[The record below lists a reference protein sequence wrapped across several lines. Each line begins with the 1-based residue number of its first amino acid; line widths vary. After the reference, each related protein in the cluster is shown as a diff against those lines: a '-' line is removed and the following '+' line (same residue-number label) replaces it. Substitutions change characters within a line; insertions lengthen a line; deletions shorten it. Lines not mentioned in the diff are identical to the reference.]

1 MKSYKTFE
9 ECLINIKINE
19 YIFKTDNSNKCYII
33 SDVKNIKKY
42 YNKHKNNIYQYID
55 KEQTIRFF
63 FNITLTNKDEKF
75 EEILEYN
82 IKILKFNI
90 NDLIIYQE
98 DDLKY
103 VIIHKYYYVDN
114 INELNLYM
122 LNFNLIKIKIIEEDF
137 IELILNQNILE
148 YDKYI
153 LEDTIINNTRSLLKL
168 ENKLNIERIEKC
180 DDYVNNINFDI
191 NDTIFIKSKMGSGK
205 TTAVIDYIK
214 RNNIK
219 TFLIISCRKTLTYSL
234 CEKLKENNI
243 DINNYITLNNKNI
256 KLSERLIIS
265 PDSLYKIDYPLKKF
279 DLIWIDE
286 CVSLMSYLGNYLFI
300 NEQKN
305 QDINI
310 IINWLFKNCKNF
322 LLTDADLNDNIIK
335 YYLYNRTI
343 ENSILVN
350 YNNYNDKNN
359 YILYREEEIIL
370 EKLRDNLYNNN
381 NIYICTDT
389 LKGSKKI
396 YKLITDLNI
405 INSTDILLYNSESD
419 NKYEKEMYNVN
430 EFWSRY
436 KIIIVSPK
444 VIFGVDFT
452 LKYFDYIYCFYTC
465 NTITVRECI
474 QQIGRIRNLKKN
486 IVNIYI
492 KNVVKKDIEYNIINI
507 KYDLE
512 NNINNIFYKQS
523 SNDINNILK
532 ILKFNINKMGY
543 KNIDINNNINYLIIY
558 SLYEKN
564 INLKKYIDLIKK
576 KLHITNN

>member
-1 MKSYKTFE
+1 MKSHKTLE
-9 ECLINIKINE
+9 DCLENVKNNE
-19 YIFKTDNSNKCYII
+19 YIFKTENCNKCYIV
-33 SDVKNIKKY
+33 SDIKNIKKY
-42 YNKHKNNIYQYID
+42 YTKYKNNIYQYID
-55 KEQTIRFF
+55 NEKTIRFF
-63 FNITLTNKDEKF
+63 FNIILNHKEDKF
-75 EEILEYN
+75 EDILAYN
-82 IKILKFNI
+82 IKILKFNT

-103 VIIHKYYYVDN
+103 VVIHKYYYMDN
-114 INELNLYM
+114 IDELNLYL
-122 LNFNLIKIKIIEEDF
+122 LNLNLLKIKVIEDNF
-137 IELILNQNILE
+137 IDLILNQNILTFE
-148 YDKYI
+148 KCD
-153 LEDTIINNTRSLLKL
+153 LNDTIINNTINLLKL
-168 ENKLNIERIEKC
+168 ENKLNIENINKC
-180 DDYVNNINFDI
+180 DKYVNNINFDV

-214 RNNIK
+214 KNNIK
-219 TFLIISCRKTLTYSL
+219 SFLIISCRKTLTYSL

-243 DINNYITLNNKNI
+243 DVNNYITLKKSNI

-305 QDINI
+305 NDITI
-310 IINWLFKNCKNF
+310 IIDWLFKNSKNF

-335 YYLYNRTI
+335 YYLYYRQI
-343 ENSILVN
+343 ENSVLIN
-350 YNNYNDKNN
+350 YDNFIDENN
-359 YILYREEEIIL
+359 YILYEEENIIL
-370 EKLRDNLYNNN
+370 EKLIDDLNNNN

-396 YKLITDLNI
+396 YNTIVDLNI
-405 INSTDILLYNSESD
+405 VDTNDILLYNSESD

-430 EFWSRY
+430 KFWSKY

-452 LKYFDYIYCFYTC
+452 LKYIDYIYCFYSC

-474 QQIGRIRNLKKN
+474 QQIGRIRNLRKN
-486 IVNIYI
+486 NVNIYI

-523 SNDINNILK
+523 INDINNILK
-532 ILKFNINKMGY
+532 LLKFNINKMGY
-543 KNIDINNNINYLIIY
+543 KNIDINDNINYLLIY

-564 INLKKYIDLIKK
+564 VNLKKYIELLKK
-576 KLHITNN
+576 KLYITNN

>member
-1 MKSYKTFE
+1 MKSHKTLE
-9 ECLINIKINE
+9 DCLENVKNNE
-19 YIFKTDNSNKCYII
+19 YIFKTENCNKCYIV
-33 SDVKNIKKY
+33 SDIKNIKKY
-42 YNKHKNNIYQYID
+42 YTKYKNNIYQYID
-55 KEQTIRFF
+55 NEKTIRFF
-63 FNITLTNKDEKF
+63 FNIILNHKEDKF
-75 EEILEYN
+75 EDILAYN
-82 IKILKFNI
+82 IKILKFNT

-103 VIIHKYYYVDN
+103 VVIHKYYYMDN
-114 INELNLYM
+114 IDELNLYL
-122 LNFNLIKIKIIEEDF
+122 LNLNLLKIKVIEDNF
-137 IELILNQNILE
+137 IDLILNQNILTFE
-148 YDKYI
+148 KCD
-153 LEDTIINNTRSLLKL
+153 LNDTIINNTINLLKL
-168 ENKLNIERIEKC
+168 ENKLNIENINKC
-180 DDYVNNINFDI
+180 DKYVNNINFDV

-214 RNNIK
+214 KNNIK
-219 TFLIISCRKTLTYSL
+219 SFLIISCRKTLTYSL

-243 DINNYITLNNKNI
+243 DVNNYITLKKSNI

-305 QDINI
+305 NDITI
-310 IINWLFKNCKNF
+310 IIDWLFKNSKNF

-335 YYLYNRTI
+335 YYLYYRQI
-343 ENSILVN
+343 ENSVLIN
-350 YNNYNDKNN
+350 YDNFIDENN
-359 YILYREEEIIL
+359 YILYEEENIIL
-370 EKLRDNLYNNN
+370 EKLIDDLNNNN

-396 YKLITDLNI
+396 YNTIVDLNI
-405 INSTDILLYNSESD
+405 VDTNDILLYNSESD

-430 EFWSRY
+430 KFWSKY

-452 LKYFDYIYCFYTC
+452 LKYIDYIYCFYSC

-474 QQIGRIRNLKKN
+474 QQIGRIRNLRKN
-486 IVNIYI
+486 NVNIYI

-523 SNDINNILK
+523 INDINNILK
-532 ILKFNINKMGY
+532 LLKFRY
-543 KNIDINNNINYLIIY
+543 K
-558 SLYEKN
+558 
-564 INLKKYIDLIKK
+564 
-576 KLHITNN
+576 

>member
-1 MKSYKTFE
+1 MKSYKTLE
-9 ECLINIKINE
+9 DCLENIKNNE
-19 YIFKTDNSNKCYII
+19 HIFKTENCNKCYIV
-33 SDVKNIKKY
+33 SDIKNIKKY
-42 YNKHKNNIYQYID
+42 YTKHKNNIYQYID
-55 KEQTIRFF
+55 NERTIRFF
-63 FNITLTNKDEKF
+63 FNIILNHKEEKF
-75 EEILEYN
+75 EDILAYN
-82 IKILKFNI
+82 IKILKFNM

-98 DDLKY
+98 DELKY
-103 VIIHKYYYVDN
+103 VVIHKYYYMDN
-114 INELNLYM
+114 IDELNLYL
-122 LNFNLIKIKIIEEDF
+122 LNLNLLKIKVIEDNF
-137 IELILNQNILE
+137 IDLILNQNILIFE
-148 YDKYI
+148 KCD
-153 LEDTIINNTRSLLKL
+153 LNDTIINNIISLLKL
-168 ENKLNIERIEKC
+168 ENKLNIENINKC
-180 DDYVNNINFDI
+180 DKYVNNINFDV

-214 RNNIK
+214 KNNIK
-219 TFLIISCRKTLTYSL
+219 SFLIISCRKTLTYSL

-243 DINNYITLNNKNI
+243 DVNNYITLKKCNI

-305 QDINI
+305 NDITI
-310 IINWLFKNCKNF
+310 IIDWLFKNCKNF
-322 LLTDADLNDNIIK
+322 LLTDADLNDNIIR
-335 YYLYNRTI
+335 YYLYYRQI
-343 ENSILVN
+343 ENSVLIN
-350 YNNYNDKNN
+350 YDNFIDENN
-359 YILYREEEIIL
+359 YILYEEENIIL
-370 EKLRDNLYNNN
+370 EKLIDDLNNNN

-396 YKLITDLNI
+396 YNTIVDLNI
-405 INSTDILLYNSESD
+405 VDTNDILLYNSESD

-430 EFWSRY
+430 EFWSKY

-452 LKYFDYIYCFYTC
+452 LKYIDYIYCFYSC

-474 QQIGRIRNLKKN
+474 QQIGRIRNLRKKH
-486 IVNIYI
+486 VNIYI
-492 KNVVKKDIEYNIINI
+492 KNVVKKDIEYNIVNI

-523 SNDINNILK
+523 INDINNILK
-532 ILKFNINKMGY
+532 LLKFNINKMGY
-543 KNIDINNNINYLIIY
+543 KNIDINDNINYLLIY

-564 INLKKYIDLIKK
+564 VNLKKYIELLKK
-576 KLHITNN
+576 KLYITNN

>member
-1 MKSYKTFE
+1 MKSYKTLE
-9 ECLINIKINE
+9 DCLENIKNNE
-19 YIFKTDNSNKCYII
+19 HIFKTENCNKCYIV
-33 SDVKNIKKY
+33 SDIKNIKKY
-42 YNKHKNNIYQYID
+42 YTKHKNNIYQYID
-55 KEQTIRFF
+55 NERTIRFF
-63 FNITLTNKDEKF
+63 FNIILNHKEEKF
-75 EEILEYN
+75 EDILAYN
-82 IKILKFNI
+82 IKILKFNM

-98 DDLKY
+98 DELKY
-103 VIIHKYYYVDN
+103 VVIHKYYYMDN
-114 INELNLYM
+114 IDELNLYL
-122 LNFNLIKIKIIEEDF
+122 LNLNLLKIKVIEDNF
-137 IELILNQNILE
+137 IDLILNQNILIFE
-148 YDKYI
+148 KCD
-153 LEDTIINNTRSLLKL
+153 LNDTIINNIISLLKL
-168 ENKLNIERIEKC
+168 ENKLNIENINKC
-180 DDYVNNINFDI
+180 DKYVNNINFDV

-214 RNNIK
+214 KNNIK
-219 TFLIISCRKTLTYSL
+219 SFLIISCRKTLTYSL

-243 DINNYITLNNKNI
+243 DVNNYITLKKCNI

-305 QDINI
+305 NDITI
-310 IINWLFKNCKNF
+310 IIDWLFKNCKNF
-322 LLTDADLNDNIIK
+322 LLTDADLNDNIIR
-335 YYLYNRTI
+335 YYLYYRQI
-343 ENSILVN
+343 ENSVLIN
-350 YNNYNDKNN
+350 YDNFIDENN
-359 YILYREEEIIL
+359 YILYEEENIIL
-370 EKLRDNLYNNN
+370 EKLIDDLNNNN

-396 YKLITDLNI
+396 YNIIVDLNI
-405 INSTDILLYNSESD
+405 VDTNDILLYNSESD

-430 EFWSRY
+430 EFWSKY

-452 LKYFDYIYCFYTC
+452 LKYIDYIYCFYSC

-474 QQIGRIRNLKKN
+474 QQIGRIRNLRKKH
-486 IVNIYI
+486 VNIYI
-492 KNVVKKDIEYNIINI
+492 KNVVKKDIEYNIVNI

-523 SNDINNILK
+523 INDINNILK
-532 ILKFNINKMGY
+532 LLKFNINKMGY
-543 KNIDINNNINYLIIY
+543 KNIDINDNINYLLIY

-564 INLKKYIDLIKK
+564 VNLKKYIELLKK
-576 KLHITNN
+576 KLYITNN

>member
-1 MKSYKTFE
+1 MKSYKILEDCFK
-9 ECLINIKINE
+9 NVKNNE
-19 YIFKTDNSNKCYII
+19 YIFKTENCNKCYIV
-33 SDVKNIKKY
+33 SDIKNIKKY
-42 YNKHKNNIYQYID
+42 YTKHKNNIYQYID
-55 KEQTIRFF
+55 NEVTIRFF
-63 FNITLTNKDEKF
+63 FNIILNHKEEKF
-75 EEILEYN
+75 EDILAYN
-82 IKILKFNI
+82 IKILKFNM

-103 VIIHKYYYVDN
+103 VIIHKYYYIDN
-114 INELNLYM
+114 IDELNLYL
-122 LNFNLIKIKIIEEDF
+122 LNLNLLKIKVIEDNF
-137 IELILNQNILE
+137 IDLILNQNILTFE
-148 YDKYI
+148 KCD
-153 LEDTIINNTRSLLKL
+153 LDDTIINNTISLLKL
-168 ENKLNIERIEKC
+168 ENKLNIENINKC
-180 DDYVNNINFDI
+180 DKYVNNINFDV

-214 RNNIK
+214 KNNIK
-219 TFLIISCRKTLTYSL
+219 SFLIISCRKTLTYSL

-243 DINNYITLNNKNI
+243 DVNNYITLKKNNI

-305 QDINI
+305 HDI
-310 IINWLFKNCKNF
+310 IIIIDWLFKNCKNF
-322 LLTDADLNDNIIK
+322 LLTDADLNDNIIR
-335 YYLYNRTI
+335 YYLYYRNI
-343 ENSILVN
+343 ENSVLIN
-350 YNNYNDKNN
+350 YDNFVDENNYV
-359 YILYREEEIIL
+359 LYEEENMIL
-370 EKLRDNLYNNN
+370 EKLVNDLNNNN

-396 YKLITDLNI
+396 YNKIIDLNI
-405 INSTDILLYNSESD
+405 IDISDILLYNSESD

-430 EFWSRY
+430 EFWSKY

-452 LKYFDYIYCFYTC
+452 LKYIDYIYCFYSC

-474 QQIGRIRNLKKN
+474 QQIGRIRNLRKKN
-486 IVNIYI
+486 VNIYI
-492 KNVVKKDIEYNIINI
+492 KNVVKKDIEYNIVNI

-523 SNDINNILK
+523 INDINNILK
-532 ILKFNINKMGY
+532 LLKFNINKMGY
-543 KNIDINNNINYLIIY
+543 KNIDINDNINYLLIY

-564 INLKKYIDLIKK
+564 VNLKKYIELLKK
-576 KLHITNN
+576 KLYISNN

>member
-1 MKSYKTFE
+1 MKSYKVLE
-9 ECLINIKINE
+9 DCLENVKNNE
-19 YIFKTDNSNKCYII
+19 YIFKTENSNKCYIV
-33 SDVKNIKKY
+33 SDIKNIKKY
-42 YNKHKNNIYQYID
+42 YTKHKNNIYQYID
-55 KEQTIRFF
+55 NEVTIRVF
-63 FNITLTNKDEKF
+63 FNIILNHKEEKF
-75 EEILEYN
+75 EDILAYN

-103 VIIHKYYYVDN
+103 VIIHKYYYMDN
-114 INELNLYM
+114 IDELNLYL
-122 LNFNLIKIKIIEEDF
+122 LNLNLLKIKVIEDKF
-137 IELILNQNILE
+137 IDLILNQNILTFE
-148 YDKYI
+148 KCD
-153 LEDTIINNTRSLLKL
+153 LDDTIINNTINLLNL
-168 ENKLNIERIEKC
+168 ENKLNIENINKC
-180 DDYVNNINFDI
+180 DKYVNNINFDV

-214 RNNIK
+214 KTNIK
-219 TFLIISCRKTLTYSL
+219 SFLIISCRKTLTYSL

-243 DINNYITLNNKNI
+243 DVNNYITLKKSNI

-300 NEQKN
+300 NDQKN
-305 QDINI
+305 NDITI
-310 IINWLFKNCKNF
+310 IIDWLFKNCKNF
-322 LLTDADLNDNIIK
+322 LLTDADLNDNIIR
-335 YYLYNRTI
+335 YYLYYRQI
-343 ENSILVN
+343 ENSVLIN
-350 YNNYNDKNN
+350 YDNFIDENN
-359 YILYREEEIIL
+359 YILYEEENIIL
-370 EKLRDNLYNNN
+370 EKLIDDLNNNN

-396 YKLITDLNI
+396 YNTIVDLNI
-405 INSTDILLYNSESD
+405 VDTNDILLYNSESD

-430 EFWSRY
+430 EFWSKY

-452 LKYFDYIYCFYTC
+452 LKYIDYIYCFYSC

-474 QQIGRIRNLKKN
+474 QQIGRIRNLRKKD
-486 IVNIYI
+486 VNIYI
-492 KNVVKKDIEYNIINI
+492 KNVVKKDIEYNIVNI

-523 SNDINNILK
+523 INDINNILK
-532 ILKFNINKMGY
+532 LLKFNINKMGY
-543 KNIDINNNINYLIIY
+543 KNIDINDNINYLLIY

-564 INLKKYIDLIKK
+564 VNLKKYIELLKK
-576 KLHITNN
+576 KLYITNN

>member
-1 MKSYKTFE
+1 MKSYKTLDECFE
-9 ECLINIKINE
+9 NINNNE
-19 YIFKTDNSNKCYII
+19 YIFKTENCNKCYIV
-33 SDVKNIKKY
+33 SDIKNIKKY
-42 YNKHKNNIYQYID
+42 YTKHKNNIYQYID
-55 KEQTIRFF
+55 NQITIRFF
-63 FNITLTNKDEKF
+63 FNIILNNKEELF
-75 EEILEYN
+75 EDILAYN

-103 VIIHKYYYVDN
+103 VIIHKYYYLDN
-114 INELNLYM
+114 IDELNLYL
-122 LNFNLIKIKIIEEDF
+122 LNFNLLKIKVIEDNF
-137 IELILNQNILE
+137 IDLILNQNILTF
-148 YDKYI
+148 DKSN
-153 LEDTIINNTRSLLKL
+153 LDDTIINNTISLLKL
-168 ENKLNIERIEKC
+168 ENILNIERIEKN
-180 DDYVNNINFDI
+180 DKYVNNINFDI
-191 NDTIFIKSKMGSGK
+191 NDTMFIKSKMGSGK
-205 TTAVIDYIK
+205 TTAVIDYLKKNKIK
-214 RNNIK
+214 S
-219 TFLIISCRKTLTYSL
+219 FLIISCRKTLTYCL

-243 DINNYITLNNKNI
+243 YVNNYITLNKKNI

-265 PDSLYKIDYPLKKF
+265 PDSLYKIDYPLKQF

-310 IINWLFKNCKNF
+310 IINWLFKNCKKF

-335 YYLYNRTI
+335 YYLYYRKI
-343 ENSILVN
+343 QNSILIN
-350 YNNYNDKNN
+350 YSNYIDKNN
-359 YILYREEEIIL
+359 YILYEEEDIIF
-370 EKLRDNLYNNN
+370 KNLINDLTNNN

-396 YKLITDLNI
+396 YNKIIDLNI
-405 INSTDILLYNSESD
+405 INNNDILLYNSESD
-419 NKYEKEMYNVN
+419 NKYEKEMYKVN
-430 EFWSRY
+430 EFWSKY

-452 LKYFDYIYCFYTC
+452 LEYFDYIYCFYSC

-474 QQIGRIRNLKKN
+474 QQIGRIRNLRKYN
-486 IVNIYI
+486 VNIYI
-492 KNVVKKDIEYNIINI
+492 KNIVKKNIEYNIINI

-523 SNDINNILK
+523 INDINNILK
-532 ILKFNINKMGY
+532 LLKFNINKLGY
-543 KNIDINNNINYLIIY
+543 KNIDINDNINYLLIY

-564 INLKKYIDLIKK
+564 VNLKKYIELIKK
-576 KLHITNN
+576 KLYITNN

>member
-1 MKSYKTFE
+1 MKSYKILE
-9 ECLINIKINE
+9 DCLKNVKNNE
-19 YIFKTDNSNKCYII
+19 YIFKTENCNKCYIV
-33 SDVKNIKKY
+33 SDIKNIKKY
-42 YNKHKNNIYQYID
+42 YTKHKNNIYQYINN
-55 KEQTIRFF
+55 EVTIRFF
-63 FNITLTNKDEKF
+63 FNIILNDKEEKF
-75 EEILEYN
+75 DDILEYN
-82 IKILKFNI
+82 IKILKFNM

-103 VIIHKYYYVDN
+103 VIIHKYYYIDN
-114 INELNLYM
+114 IDELNLYL
-122 LNFNLIKIKIIEEDF
+122 LNLNLLKIKVIEDNF
-137 IELILNQNILE
+137 IDLILNQNILIFE
-148 YDKYI
+148 KCD
-153 LEDTIINNTRSLLKL
+153 LDDTIINNTISLLKL
-168 ENKLNIERIEKC
+168 ENKLNIENINKY
-180 DDYVNNINFDI
+180 DKYVNNINFDV

-214 RNNIK
+214 KNNIK
-219 TFLIISCRKTLTYSL
+219 SFLIISCRRTLTYSL

-243 DINNYITLNNKNI
+243 DVNNYMTLKKSNI

-305 QDINI
+305 HDI
-310 IINWLFKNCKNF
+310 IIIIDWLFKNCKNF
-322 LLTDADLNDNIIK
+322 LLTDADLNDNIIR
-335 YYLYNRTI
+335 YYLYYRKI
-343 ENSILVN
+343 ENSVLIN
-350 YNNYNDKNN
+350 YDNFVDENNYV
-359 YILYREEEIIL
+359 LYKDETIIL
-370 EKLRDNLYNNN
+370 EKLMNDLNDNN

-396 YKLITDLNI
+396 YNKIIDLNI
-405 INSTDILLYNSESD
+405 VDINDILLYNSESD

-430 EFWSRY
+430 KFWSKY

-452 LKYFDYIYCFYTC
+452 LKYIDYIYCFYSC

-474 QQIGRIRNLKKN
+474 QQIGRIRNLRKN
-486 IVNIYI
+486 NVNIYI
-492 KNVVKKDIEYNIINI
+492 KNVVKKDIEYNIVNI

-523 SNDINNILK
+523 INDVNNILK
-532 ILKFNINKMGY
+532 LLKFNINKMGY
-543 KNIDINNNINYLIIY
+543 KNIDINDNINYLLIY

-564 INLKKYIDLIKK
+564 VNLKKYIELIKK
-576 KLHITNN
+576 KLYISNN

>member
-19 YIFKTDNSNKCYII
+19 YIFKTYNSNKCYSI

>member
-1 MKSYKTFE
+1 MKSYKTLE
-9 ECLINIKINE
+9 DCLENIKNNE
-19 YIFKTDNSNKCYII
+19 HIFKTENCNKCYIV
-33 SDVKNIKKY
+33 SDIKNIKKY
-42 YNKHKNNIYQYID
+42 YTKHKNNIYQYID
-55 KEQTIRFF
+55 NERTIRFF
-63 FNITLTNKDEKF
+63 FNIILNHKEEKF
-75 EEILEYN
+75 EDILAYN
-82 IKILKFNI
+82 IKILKFNT

-103 VIIHKYYYVDN
+103 VVIHKYYYMDN
-114 INELNLYM
+114 IDELNLYL
-122 LNFNLIKIKIIEEDF
+122 LNLNLLKIKVIEDDF
-137 IELILNQNILE
+137 IDLILNQNILTFE
-148 YDKYI
+148 KCD
-153 LEDTIINNTRSLLKL
+153 LNDTIINNTISLLKL
-168 ENKLNIERIEKC
+168 ENKLNIENVNKC
-180 DDYVNNINFDI
+180 DKYVNNINFDV

-214 RNNIK
+214 KNNIK
-219 TFLIISCRKTLTYSL
+219 SFLIISCRKTLTYSL

-243 DINNYITLNNKNI
+243 DVNNYITLKKSNI

-300 NEQKN
+300 SEQKN
-305 QDINI
+305 NDITI
-310 IINWLFKNCKNF
+310 IIDWLFKNCNNF
-322 LLTDADLNDNIIK
+322 LLTDADLNDNIIR
-335 YYLYNRTI
+335 YYLYYRQI
-343 ENSILVN
+343 ENSVLIN
-350 YNNYNDKNN
+350 YDNFIDENN
-359 YILYREEEIIL
+359 YILYEEENIIL
-370 EKLRDNLYNNN
+370 EKLIDDVNNNN

-396 YKLITDLNI
+396 YNTIVDLNI
-405 INSTDILLYNSESD
+405 VDANDILLYNSESD

-430 EFWSRY
+430 KFWSKY

-452 LKYFDYIYCFYTC
+452 LKYIDYIYCFYSC

-474 QQIGRIRNLKKN
+474 QQIGRIRNLRKKD
-486 IVNIYI
+486 VNIYI
-492 KNVVKKDIEYNIINI
+492 KNVVKKDIEYNIVNI

-523 SNDINNILK
+523 INDINNILK
-532 ILKFNINKMGY
+532 LLKFNINKMGY
-543 KNIDINNNINYLIIY
+543 KNIDINDNINYLLIY

-564 INLKKYIDLIKK
+564 VNLKKYIELLKK
-576 KLHITNN
+576 KLYITNN